1 MHIGKISTAFLSLTS
16 SRRKQRRTH
25 SNFNLLEATQVKE
38 LAPLEAQTMI
48 CIPNKN
54 SEIEKEKTIVSIS
67 SSSYVPHIV
76 YKVSIRSTI
85 PQGIC
90 IEDGPLGK
98 KLVATQNTRF
108 SCGGPDIHWIYKPFG
123 SAWEI
128 RKQYLSL
135 STMGPYPNL
144 NL

>member
-38 LAPLEAQTMI
+38 LTPLEAQTMI

-54 SEIEKEKTIVSIS
+54 SEIKKEKTIVSIS
-67 SSSYVPHIV
+67 SSSYVPHIDV
-76 YKVSIRSTI
+76 ATGKVSIRSTI

-90 IEDGPLGK
+90 IEEGK
-98 KLVATQNTRF
+98 KLVATQDFRAGDLVYTGYA
-108 SCGGPDIHWIYKPFG
+108 SLLD
-123 SAWEI
+123 
-128 RKQYLSL
+128 LSHA
-135 STMGPYPNL
+135 
-144 NL
+144 